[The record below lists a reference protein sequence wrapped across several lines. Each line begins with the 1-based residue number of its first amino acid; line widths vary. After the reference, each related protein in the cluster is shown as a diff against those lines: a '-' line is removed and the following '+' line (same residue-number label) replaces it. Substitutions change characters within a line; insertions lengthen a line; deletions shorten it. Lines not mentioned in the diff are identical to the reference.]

1 MAIRNIRVD
10 DDPILRKKSREVTE
24 FNDRLFD
31 LLDDMKET
39 MYHSGGVGLA
49 GPQVGVLKRVVVMDV
64 SEDRNE
70 FIELINPVITYEEG
84 EQTGNE
90 GCLSLPGLYGV
101 VTRPNIV
108 KVKAQNLVPNLALQ
122 ASCPF
127 VIFRVYRLKSGGVN
141 FFVCR
146 EYGFF
151 VAVSLYKEGCVVAAR
166 LLLTESHSLG
176 NFIETALYPNNTA
189 TRFCSFSGFVKSF
202 ER

>member
-24 FNDRLFD
+24 FNDRLFE

-70 FIELINPVITYEEG
+70 FIELINPEITYEEG
-84 EQTGNE
+84 AQTGNE

-101 VTRPNIV
+101 VTRPNVV
-108 KVKAQNLVPNLALQ
+108 KVKAQNRDGKW
-122 ASCPF
+122 C
-127 VIFRVYRLKSGGVN
+127 
-141 FFVCR
+141 
-146 EYGFF
+146 
-151 VAVSLYKEGCVVAAR
+151 LYKGEELKARCFCHEIDHLDGILYKDKLDEGEFLQR
-166 LLLTESHSLG
+166 NDGE
-176 NFIETALYPNNTA
+176 
-189 TRFCSFSGFVKSF
+189 
-202 ER
+202 

>member
-10 DDPILRKKSREVTE
+10 DDPILRKKSRVVTE
-24 FNDRLFD
+24 FNDRLFE

-70 FIELINPVITYEEG
+70 FIELINPEITYEEG
-84 EQTGNE
+84 EQTGTE

-108 KVKAQNLVPNLALQ
+108 KVKAQNRDGKW
-122 ASCPF
+122 C
-127 VIFRVYRLKSGGVN
+127 
-141 FFVCR
+141 
-146 EYGFF
+146 
-151 VAVSLYKEGCVVAAR
+151 LYKGEALKARCFCHEIDHLDGVLYKDKLDEGEQLHR
-166 LLLTESHSLG
+166 NDGE
-176 NFIETALYPNNTA
+176 
-189 TRFCSFSGFVKSF
+189 
-202 ER
+202 

>member
-24 FNDRLFD
+24 FNDRLFE

-108 KVKAQNLVPNLALQ
+108 KVKAQNRDGKW
-122 ASCPF
+122 C
-127 VIFRVYRLKSGGVN
+127 
-141 FFVCR
+141 
-146 EYGFF
+146 
-151 VAVSLYKEGCVVAAR
+151 LYKGEALKARCFCHEIDHLDGVLYKDKLDEG
-166 LLLTESHSLG
+166 EQ
-176 NFIETALYPNNTA
+176 LYRND
-189 TRFCSFSGFVKSF
+189 G
-202 ER
+202 E

>member
-24 FNDRLFD
+24 FNDRLFE

-70 FIELINPVITYEEG
+70 FIELINPEITYEEG
-84 EQTGNE
+84 EQTGTE

-108 KVKAQNLVPNLALQ
+108 KVKAQNRDGKW
-122 ASCPF
+122 C
-127 VIFRVYRLKSGGVN
+127 
-141 FFVCR
+141 
-146 EYGFF
+146 
-151 VAVSLYKEGCVVAAR
+151 LYKGEQLKARCFCHEIDHLDGVLYKDKLDEG
-166 LLLTESHSLG
+166 EQ
-176 NFIETALYPNNTA
+176 LYRND
-189 TRFCSFSGFVKSF
+189 G
-202 ER
+202 E

>member
-49 GPQVGVLKRVVVMDV
+49 APQVGVLKRVVVMDV

-70 FIELINPVITYEEG
+70 FIELINPEITFEDG
-84 EQTGNE
+84 SQTGVE
-90 GCLSLPGLYGV
+90 GCLSLPGLQGV

-108 KVKAQNLVPNLALQ
+108 KVKAQNRDGKW
-122 ASCPF
+122 C
-127 VIFRVYRLKSGGVN
+127 
-141 FFVCR
+141 
-146 EYGFF
+146 
-151 VAVSLYKEGCVVAAR
+151 LYKGEELKARCFCHEIDHLDGVLYKDKLDEGEYLYRTDVA
-166 LLLTESHSLG
+166 ED
-176 NFIETALYPNNTA
+176 
-189 TRFCSFSGFVKSF
+189 
-202 ER
+202 

>member
-24 FNDRLFD
+24 FNERLFD

-70 FIELINPVITYEEG
+70 FIELINPEITYEEG
-84 EQTGNE
+84 EQTGTE

-108 KVKAQNLVPNLALQ
+108 KVKAQN
-122 ASCPF
+122 
-127 VIFRVYRLKSGGVN
+127 
-141 FFVCR
+141 R
-146 EYGFF
+146 EGKWC
-151 VAVSLYKEGCVVAAR
+151 LYKGEALKARCFCHEIDHLDGVLYKDKLDEG
-166 LLLTESHSLG
+166 
-176 NFIETALYPNNTA
+176 ETLYRND
-189 TRFCSFSGFVKSF
+189 G
-202 ER
+202 E

>member
-24 FNDRLFD
+24 FNDRLFE

-70 FIELINPVITYEEG
+70 FIELINPEITYEEG

-108 KVKAQNLVPNLALQ
+108 KVKAQNRDGKW
-122 ASCPF
+122 C
-127 VIFRVYRLKSGGVN
+127 
-141 FFVCR
+141 
-146 EYGFF
+146 
-151 VAVSLYKEGCVVAAR
+151 LYKGEALKARCFCHEIDHLDGVLYKDKLDEGEFLHR
-166 LLLTESHSLG
+166 NDGE
-176 NFIETALYPNNTA
+176 
-189 TRFCSFSGFVKSF
+189 
-202 ER
+202 

>member
-24 FNDRLFD
+24 FNDRLFE

-70 FIELINPVITYEEG
+70 FIELINPEITFEDG
-84 EQTGNE
+84 EQTGSE

-108 KVKAQNLVPNLALQ
+108 KVKAQNRDGKW
-122 ASCPF
+122 C
-127 VIFRVYRLKSGGVN
+127 
-141 FFVCR
+141 
-146 EYGFF
+146 
-151 VAVSLYKEGCVVAAR
+151 LYKGEALKARCFCHEIDHLDGILYKDNLDEG
-166 LLLTESHSLG
+166 EQ
-176 NFIETALYPNNTA
+176 LYRND
-189 TRFCSFSGFVKSF
+189 G
-202 ER
+202 E